1 MRYLHTMLRVRN
13 LDAALKFYCD
23 ALGLKEVR
31 RVNNEKGRFTLVFLC
46 APDDEGVLAQSKG
59 RGQPLVEL
67 TYNYDEENYGEA
79 RYFGHLAY
87 EVDDIYATCA
97 RLQSM
102 GIVINRPPRDGQ
114 MAFVRSPDKHSI
126 ELLQKGKALGPQEP
140 WISMKNTGLW

>member
-46 APDDEGVLAQSKG
+46 APDDEGLLAQSKG

-97 RLQSM
+97 KLQSM

-114 MAFVRSPDKHSI
+114 MAFVRSPDHQSI
-126 ELLQKGKALGPQEP
+126 ELLQKGDAKPPLEP
-140 WISMKNTGLW
+140 WSSMPNVGHW